1 MRHALWIFLPDDT
14 EELIVFKSEEAFLP
28 ISRGDILEWLPWVGK
43 EGFEGFEG
51 DVRLVVTNIKHTI
64 LDAEGLRHQI
74 NVYTTLRPGHEYPNV
89 N

>member
-14 EELIVFKSEEAFLP
+14 EELIVFKSEEAFSP
-28 ISRGDILEWLPWVGK
+28 INKGDVLEWTSWVGK

-64 LDAEGLRHQI
+64 SDTGGLSHQM
-74 NVYTTLRPGHEYPNV
+74 NVYTTLRPAHEYPNIK
-89 N
+89 